1 MKLVKNRTKIRI
13 TLSEPVNECFKKR
26 LLATSIDV
34 DLCLLLTF
42 GLVIAIVI
50 LSSSIMKVKFL
61 ICFQIHDS

>member
-1 MKLVKNRTKIRI
+1 MGKYLFKVWTKE
-13 TLSEPVNECFKKR
+13 TG
-26 LLATSIDV
+26 ATSIDI
-34 DLCLLLTF
+34 DAICLLLTF